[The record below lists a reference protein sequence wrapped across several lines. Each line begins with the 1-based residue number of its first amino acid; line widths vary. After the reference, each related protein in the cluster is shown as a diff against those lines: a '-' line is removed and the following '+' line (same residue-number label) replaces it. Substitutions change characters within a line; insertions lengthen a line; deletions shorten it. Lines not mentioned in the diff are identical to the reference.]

1 MSWYDGYSWDG
12 ITRLINPFS
21 LLSFFT
27 RKRFSSFWYSSGT
40 PTFLIRLIK
49 ERPSTF
55 LSLGELEI
63 SERSLDTFVI
73 DKIDIV
79 PLLFQTGYLTVDEKR
94 FRGDSENYV
103 LRLPNLEVR
112 EAFYMNILAE
122 FTESGVSI
130 LTTDC

>member
-1 MSWYDGYSWDG
+1 MRHRHRGPLTVFCEH
-12 ITRLINPFS
+12 IE
-21 LLSFFT
+21 LLSA
-27 RKRFSSFWYSSGT
+27 
-40 PTFLIRLIK
+40 
-49 ERPSTF
+49 
-55 LSLGELEI
+55 LG
-63 SERSLDTFVI
+63 
-73 DKIDIV
+73 
-79 PLLFQTGYLTVDEKR
+79 EKR